1 MSPVFY
7 PQGKMSQKIVQAQ
20 SGCVSVVG
28 FKTNSLDDFYI
39 EKQNLIKLLKSNEVL
54 PSNYVAH
61 EQHKGI
67 IERFIGLCKQ
77 IVPLVTPVPRKLTEA
92 KVPYLDIQPKDTN
105 EMRKM
110 IDKLNI
116 KTQSFTCN
124 HRKIDEM
131 YYRFEADI
139 GKIYVSD
146 DYKVV
151 EEFFERVA
159 GVIRSVKMDDERLS
173 IKEEESRKAICYTAN
188 KRKEEDARK
197 AICMTNKRQEKEN
210 DNESS
215 SADKHQEEEN
225 EQQEEEDDNES
236 SPPPPPLAG
245 KRQYY
250 DDEDSDDEPSYVYP
264 VTSYGVDIT
273 IKNVLEIN
281 RRITAINN
289 ELIKVAATFESLRCH
304 KCEGI
309 VKEFEVTSKIIERRR
324 REIREEEELAEMMR
338 QEEDEKKGDDKY
350 DIERFLAKH
359 FTTRERILLKDIVT
373 KYEEVTSIHKT
384 LVEMKEAICKY
395 GWKVTCVSKVYY
407 AVRM

>member
-1 MSPVFY
+1 M
-7 PQGKMSQKIVQAQ
+7 VQTQ
-20 SGCVSVVG
+20 HGCVNSVG
-28 FKTNSLDDFYI
+28 FKMNSSDEFYV
-39 EKQNLIKLLKSNEVL
+39 EKQNLVKFLKGSTRRDAGTEGANEVL
-54 PSNYVAH
+54 PSGYVVH

-67 IERFIGLCKQ
+67 IERFIGLCRQ
-77 IVPLVTPVPRKLTEA
+77 VVPLVVPVPRKLTEA
-92 KVPYLDIQPKDTN
+92 KVPYLEIQPKDTN

-146 DYKVV
+146 DYRIV

-188 KRKEEDARK
+188 KRK
-197 AICMTNKRQEKEN
+197 
-210 DNESS
+210 
-215 SADKHQEEEN
+215 
-225 EQQEEEDDNES
+225 
-236 SPPPPPLAG
+236 
-245 KRQYY
+245 Y
-250 DDEDSDDEPSYVYP
+250 DDDDDSDDEPSYVYP

-281 RRITAINN
+281 KRITAINN

-304 KCEGI
+304 KC
-309 VKEFEVTSKIIERRR
+309 
-324 REIREEEELAEMMR
+324 
-338 QEEDEKKGDDKY
+338 
-350 DIERFLAKH
+350 
-359 FTTRERILLKDIVT
+359 
-373 KYEEVTSIHKT
+373 
-384 LVEMKEAICKY
+384 
-395 GWKVTCVSKVYY
+395 
-407 AVRM
+407 

>member
-1 MSPVFY
+1 M
-7 PQGKMSQKIVQAQ
+7 VQTQ
-20 SGCVSVVG
+20 HGCVNSVG
-28 FKTNSLDDFYI
+28 FKMNSSDEFYV
-39 EKQNLIKLLKSNEVL
+39 EKQNLVKFLKGNEVL
-54 PSNYVAH
+54 PSGYVVH

-67 IERFIGLCKQ
+67 IERFIGLCRQ
-77 IVPLVTPVPRKLTEA
+77 VVPLVVPVPRKLTEA
-92 KVPYLDIQPKDTN
+92 KVPYLEIQPKDTN

-139 GKIYVSD
+139 GKIYVSE

-151 EEFFERVA
+151 EEFFEKVA
-159 GVIRSVKMDDERLS
+159 GVIRSVKMNDMELS
-173 IKEEESRKAICYTAN
+173 IKEENARKAICTAN
-188 KRKEEDARK
+188 KRK
-197 AICMTNKRQEKEN
+197 
-210 DNESS
+210 
-215 SADKHQEEEN
+215 
-225 EQQEEEDDNES
+225 
-236 SPPPPPLAG
+236 
-245 KRQYY
+245 Y
-250 DDEDSDDEPSYVYP
+250 DDDDSDDEPSYVYP

-273 IKNVLEIN
+273 LKNVLEIN

-324 REIREEEELAEMMR
+324 REIIEEEELAAMMR

-384 LVEMKEAICKY
+384 LVEMKEAVCKY

-407 AVRM
+407 AVRI